1 LERRLINV
9 IAYVKNSEQHNK
21 ISNML
26 EKLKTEMDFN
36 IQIIDISDS
45 EDLKNKYA
53 EISPFVK
60 VGPYTLSGEVFESN
74 LRITILA
81 AQDRERQLTE
91 VGDDRYQQRIE
102 SGKKITT
109 LDRVSLWLSR
119 GYIWLMIFFLTL
131 YVGLPFL
138 APYFL
143 KIGANLPAN
152 IIYTI
157 YKPLCHQLAFRSW
170 FVFGEQAYYP
180 RAAAGIEGIKTYEE
194 ITNQPVINIRDA
206 QKFRGNEVVGYK
218 VALCERDTAIYASML
233 LFGLLFVLT
242 GRRIKSIKW
251 YVWVMIALVPMGL
264 DGISQLPALA
274 GSLPD
279 WIPIR
284 ESTPLLRSI
293 TGFLFGFFTAWYLF
307 PLIEESMVETR
318 TVITEKMRYVKSL
331 GN

>member
-9 IAYVKNSEQHNK
+9 IAYVKNSEQYNEIFK
-21 ISNML
+21 L
-26 EKLKTEMDFN
+26 FQKLKTEVGFN
-36 IQIIDISDS
+36 DQIIDISDS

-60 VGPYTLSGEVFESN
+60 IGPYTLSGEIYESN
-74 LRITILA
+74 LRVSILA
-81 AQDRERQLTE
+81 AQDRERQLME
-91 VGDDRYQQRIE
+91 VGDNRYQQRIE
-102 SGKKITT
+102 SGKKITS
-109 LDRVSLWLSR
+109 LDRVSLWLSK

-170 FVFGEQAYYP
+170 FIFGEQAFYP
-180 RAAAGIEGIKTYEE
+180 RAAAGIEGVLTYEE

-206 QKFRGNEVVGYK
+206 QKFKGDEVVGYK
-218 VALCERDTAIYASML
+218 VALCQRDTAIYASML
-233 LFGLLFVLT
+233 LFGLLFVLS

-251 YVWVMIALVPMGL
+251 YVWVIIALVPMGI
-264 DGISQLPALA
+264 DGVSQLPALA

-284 ESTPLLRSI
+284 ESNPMIRSI

>member
-1 LERRLINV
+1 MINV

>member
-1 LERRLINV
+1 MINV
-9 IAYVKNSEQHNK
+9 IAYVNDSEQHKK
-21 ISNML
+21 ISIL
-26 EKLKTEMDFN
+26 FEKLKTEMDFN
-36 IQIIDISDS
+36 DQIIDISDS
-45 EDLKNKYA
+45 ADLKNKYA

-74 LRITILA
+74 LRVSILA
-81 AQDRERQLTE
+81 AQDRERQLNE
-91 VGDDRYQQRIE
+91 IGDDRYQHRIE
-102 SGKKITT
+102 SGKKITN
-109 LDRVSLWLSR
+109 LDKVSLWLSK

-157 YKPLCHQLAFRSW
+157 YRPLCHQLAFRSW
-170 FVFGEQAYYP
+170 FVFGEQLYYP
-180 RAAAGIEGIKTYEE
+180 RTAAGIEGVKTYEE

-206 QKFRGNEVVGYK
+206 QKFRGNENIGYK

-233 LFGLLFVLT
+233 LFGLLFVLS
-242 GRRIKSIKW
+242 GKRIKSIKW
-251 YVWVMIALVPMGL
+251 YIWVFIGLVPMGL
-264 DGISQLPALA
+264 DGVSQLPALA

-284 ESTPLLRSI
+284 ESTPLIRSI

-318 TVITEKMRYVKSL
+318 MIITEKMKYIKFL

>member
-1 LERRLINV
+1 MINV

-21 ISNML
+21 ISNLL